1 MNALQAMKMQLNVA
15 RTENGDFA
23 YKSTGSACLDFFSLC
38 GGMRRN
44 GCGKPKNCSRNFFN
58 GLLLNTGCQQP
69 YTDLDKLFAKA
80 YAENPVVA
88 IKILFYMRN
97 IRGGLGERNSFRV
110 LLKELA
116 KFYPEMAKQIVYAVP
131 EYGRWDDLLVLLDT
145 SVKDDAIALIKS
157 QIEKDKEAMEK
168 GGEVSLLGKWL
179 PSINTSSKESVAS
192 AKIIMAAL
200 GMKAV
205 EYRKLCSA
213 LRKEIKILEDNLRRK
228 DYTFDYSKQPSQ
240 AMLRYKKAFMRN
252 DEERYKSFLNK
263 VVEQAEKLARGEEIP
278 EEERV
283 KLNTKTLYPYQI
295 VAPFMDGW
303 SGARCLPDEK
313 ALPLEASWKA
323 LDRGSFDSKTI
334 VVRDGSGSMYGSGDF
349 AAINI
354 ATSLALLFAEQ
365 LDGAYKNS
373 FITFSSEPRLVQVP
387 ENADTLQ
394 KKLNFISKYD
404 DCSNTD
410 IGKVYRLILDVAKS
424 GNVPKEEMIERVLII
439 SDMEFDA
446 AVTISDTA
454 ANERVKS
461 LSEASLDRS
470 YCPTNVSTFEFYKKE
485 FEAVGYELPE
495 IVFWNVEAR
504 DTHLP
509 VTMNEKGVKLV
520 SGASA
525 NIFADVVSGD
535 LKVVTPYE
543 FMLQILEPYAEFDKL
558 VA

>member
-15 RTENGDFA
+15 RTENGDLA
-23 YKSTGSACLDFFSLC
+23 YKSTGSASLDFFSLC

-44 GCGKPKNCSRNFFN
+44 
-58 GLLLNTGCQQP
+58 LE
-69 YTDLDKLFAKA
+69 DLDKLFAKA

-145 SVKDDAIALIKS
+145 PVKDDAIALIKS
-157 QIEKDKEAMEK
+157 QIEKDKEAMDK
-168 GGEVSLLGKWL
+168 GKDPSTGSGTVSLLGKWL
-179 PSINTSSKESVAS
+179 PSINTSSKESVAR

-295 VAPFMDGW
+295 VGPFMDGW
-303 SGARCLPDEK
+303 SGAKCLPDEK

-323 LDRGSFDSKTI
+323 LNRGSFDSKTI

-394 KKLNFISKYD
+394 KKLNFISKFN

-439 SDMEFDA
+439 SDMEFDCC
-446 AVTISDTA
+446 SS
-454 ANERVKS
+454 NE
-461 LSEASLDRS
+461 
-470 YCPTNVSTFEFYKKE
+470 STFEFYKKE
-485 FEAVGYELPE
+485 FEAAGYELPE
-495 IVFWNVEAR
+495 LVFWNVEAR

-543 FMLQILEPYAEFDKL
+543 FMLQILEPYAEFDTVS

>member
-15 RTENGDFA
+15 RTENGDLA

-38 GGMRRN
+38 GGMR
-44 GCGKPKNCSRNFFN
+44 KNLS
-58 GLLLNTGCQQP
+58 
-69 YTDLDKLFAKA
+69 DLDKLFAKA

-116 KFYPEMAKQIVYAVP
+116 QFYPEMAKQIVYAVP
-131 EYGRWDDLLVLLDT
+131 EYGRWDDLLVLLNT
-145 SVKDDAIALIKS
+145 PVKDDAISLIKS
-157 QIEKDKEAMEK
+157 QIGKDKEAMDK
-168 GGEVSLLGKWL
+168 GEEVSLLGKWL
-179 PSINTSSKESVAS
+179 PSINTSSKESVS
-192 AKIIMAAL
+192 RAKIVMAAL

-263 VVEQAEKLARGEEIP
+263 VVEHAEKLARGEEIP
-278 EEERV
+278 EEEKV

-295 VAPFMDGW
+295 VAPFMNYW
-303 SGARCLPDEK
+303 ETSKIQPEK
-313 ALPLEASWKA
+313 ELPLEASWKT

-334 VVRDGSGSMYGSGDF
+334 VVRDGSGSMYHGSDDSP
-349 AAINI
+349 INI

-373 FITFSSEPRLVQVP
+373 FITFSENPQLIQVP
-387 ENADTLQ
+387 ESCDTLK
-394 KKLNFISKYD
+394 KKLNYVQKFNEVA
-404 DCSNTD
+404 NTD
-410 IGKVYRLILDVAKS
+410 IGKVYELLLDTAKS
-424 GNVPKEEMIERVLII
+424 GNVQKEEMIERVLII
-439 SDMEFDA
+439 SDMEFDSCA
-446 AVTISDTA
+446 
-454 ANERVKS
+454 EG
-461 LSEASLDRS
+461 
-470 YCPTNVSTFEFYKKE
+470 VSTFEHYKQK
-485 FEAVGYELPE
+485 FEEAGYELPE

-509 VTMNEKGVKLV
+509 VTLNENGVKLV

-525 NIFADVVSGD
+525 NIFASVVSGD

-543 FMLQILEPYAEFDKL
+543 FMLKMLEPYSEFDSI

>member
-1 MNALQAMKMQLNVA
+1 MNALQAIKTQLNTA
-15 RTENGDFA
+15 RTENGDLA

-38 GGMRRN
+38 GGMR
-44 GCGKPKNCSRNFFN
+44 KNIS
-58 GLLLNTGCQQP
+58 
-69 YTDLDKLFAKA
+69 DLDKLFAKA
-80 YAENPVVA
+80 FAENPVIA

-110 LLKELA
+110 LLTELA
-116 KFYPEMAKQIVYAVP
+116 QVYPEIAKQIVYAVP
-131 EYGRWDDLLVLLDT
+131 EYGRWDDLLVLMDT
-145 SVKDDAIALIKS
+145 PVKKDAIALIKE
-157 QIEKDKEAMEK
+157 QLEKDQKAMKEGK
-168 GGEVSLLGKWL
+168 EVSLLGKWL
-179 PSINTSSKESVAS
+179 PSINTSSKEKVAL
-192 AKIIMAAL
+192 AKVLMKEL

-205 EYRKLCSA
+205 EYRKLCTA
-213 LRKEIKILEDNLRRK
+213 LRAEIKILENNLRTK

-252 DEERYKSFLNK
+252 DEKRYSEFLNK
-263 VVEQAEKLARGEEIP
+263 VVEQAEKIARGEEIP
-278 EEERV
+278 EEEKV

-295 VAPFMDGW
+295 VAPFMHGW
-303 SGARCLPDEK
+303 SGFKALKEEQ

-323 LDRGSFDSKTI
+323 LDRGLFDSKTI

-354 ATSLALLFAEQ
+354 ATSLALLFSEQ
-365 LDGAYKNS
+365 LTGAYKNS
-373 FITFSSEPRLVQVP
+373 FITFSSEPQLVQVP

-394 KKLNFISKYD
+394 KKLAFISKYD

-410 IGKVYRLILDVAKS
+410 IGKVYDLILQVAKS
-424 GNVPKEEMIERVLII
+424 GNVPKEEMIARVLII
-439 SDMEFDA
+439 SDMEFDY
-446 AVTISDTA
+446 VDRNQTSFELYKQKFD
-454 ANERVKS
+454 
-461 LSEASLDRS
+461 EA
-470 YCPTNVSTFEFYKKE
+470 
-485 FEAVGYELPE
+485 GYELPE

-509 VTMNEKGVKLV
+509 VTENEKGVKLV

-525 NIFADVVSGD
+525 NIFANVVSGD
-535 LKVVTPYE
+535 LKVVTPYD

>member
-15 RTENGDFA
+15 RTENGDLA

-44 GCGKPKNCSRNFFN
+44 
-58 GLLLNTGCQQP
+58 LE
-69 YTDLDKLFAKA
+69 DLDKLFAKA

-145 SVKDDAIALIKS
+145 PVKDDAIALIKS

-168 GGEVSLLGKWL
+168 GREVSLLGKWL
-179 PSINTSSKESVAS
+179 PSINTSSKESVAR

-295 VAPFMDGW
+295 VGPFMKYGINQM
-303 SGARCLPDEK
+303 DEGQ
-313 ALPLEASWKA
+313 ALSLEASWKA
-323 LDRGSFDSKTI
+323 LDRGNFDSKTI
-334 VVRDGSGSMYGSGDF
+334 VVRDGSGSMYRGDGES
-349 AAINI
+349 APISI
-354 ATSLALLFAEQ
+354 ATSLALFFAEQ
-365 LDGAYKNS
+365 LTGPYKNS
-373 FITFSSEPRLVQVP
+373 FITFSENPQLIQIP
-387 ENADTLQ
+387 ENCDTLK
-394 KKLNFISKYD
+394 KKLNYIHKFD
-404 DCSNTD
+404 EVANTD

-446 AVTISDTA
+446 AVTISGTA

-485 FEAVGYELPE
+485 FEAAGYELPE

>member
-1 MNALQAMKMQLNVA
+1 MNALQAMKINLNVA
-15 RTENGDFA
+15 HTENGDLA

-44 GCGKPKNCSRNFFN
+44 VS
-58 GLLLNTGCQQP
+58 
-69 YTDLDKLFAKA
+69 DLSKLFVKA
-80 YAENPVVA
+80 FAEEPVVA

-116 KFYPEMAKQIVYAVP
+116 QFYPETAKKILYAIP
-131 EYGRWDDLLVLLDT
+131 EYGRWDDVLVLMDT
-145 SVKDDAIALIKS
+145 SIKDNAVALIKA
-157 QIEKDKEAMEK
+157 QLEKDKAAIGEE
-168 GGEVSLLGKWL
+168 GEVSLLGKWL
-179 PSINTSSKESVAS
+179 PSINTSCAESVS
-192 AKIIMAAL
+192 LAKQLMTAL

-252 DEERYKSFLNK
+252 DEERYKAFLNK
-263 VVEQAEKLARGEEIP
+263 VVEQAEKLASGEEIP
-278 EEERV
+278 EEEKV

-295 VAPFMDGW
+295 VAPFINGYY
-303 SGARCLPDEK
+303 GINNLEPEK

-323 LDRGSFDSKTI
+323 LDRGTFASKTI
-334 VVRDGSGSMYGSGDF
+334 VVRDGSGSMYGCGDF

-373 FITFSSEPRLVQVP
+373 FITFSSEPRLIQIP
-387 ENADTLQ
+387 ESCDTLQ
-394 KKLNFISKYD
+394 KKMLYISKFN
-404 DCSNTD
+404 DCTNTD
-410 IGKVYRLILDVAKS
+410 IGKVYKLLLDVAK
-424 GNVPKEEMIERVLII
+424 NKAVPKEEMIERVLII
-439 SDMEFDA
+439 SDMEFDCC
-446 AVTISDTA
+446 SGR
-454 ANERVKS
+454 E
-461 LSEASLDRS
+461 
-470 YCPTNVSTFEFYKKE
+470 STFEFYKRE
-485 FEAVGYELPE
+485 FEEAGYELPE
-495 IVFWNVEAR
+495 LVFWNVEAR

-509 VTMNEKGVKLV
+509 VTQNEKGVKLV

-543 FMLQILEPYAEFDKL
+543 FMMKILEPYSEFDKI

>member
-15 RTENGDFA
+15 RTENGDLA

-44 GCGKPKNCSRNFFN
+44 
-58 GLLLNTGCQQP
+58 LE
-69 YTDLDKLFAKA
+69 DLDKLFAKA

-116 KFYPEMAKQIVYAVP
+116 QFYPEMAKQIVYAVP

-145 SVKDDAIALIKS
+145 PVKDDAIALIKN
-157 QIEKDKEAMEK
+157 QIEKDKKAMEK
-168 GGEVSLLGKWL
+168 GEEVSLLGKWL
-179 PSINTSSKESVAS
+179 PSINTSSKESVTR
-192 AKIIMAAL
+192 AKIVMTAL
-200 GMKAV
+200 DMKAV

-263 VVEQAEKLARGEEIP
+263 VVEQAEKLARDEEIP
-278 EEERV
+278 EEEMV

-303 SGARCLPDEK
+303 SGFKHLPDEK
-313 ALPLEASWKA
+313 ALPLEASWKV
-323 LDRGSFDSKTI
+323 LDRGTFGSKTI

-365 LDGAYKNS
+365 LEGAYKNS
-373 FITFSSEPRLVQVP
+373 FITFSSKPELIQVP
-387 ENADTLQ
+387 ENADTLE
-394 KKLNFISKYD
+394 KKLNFISKFN

-410 IGKVYRLILDVAKS
+410 IGKVYNLILQVAKS

-439 SDMEFDA
+439 SDMEFDCCC
-446 AVTISDTA
+446 SKD
-454 ANERVKS
+454 
-461 LSEASLDRS
+461 
-470 YCPTNVSTFEFYKKE
+470 STFEFYKKA
-485 FEAVGYELPE
+485 FEDAGYELPE

-509 VTMNEKGVKLV
+509 VTQNEKGVKLV

-525 NIFADVVSGD
+525 NIFASVVSGD

-543 FMLQILEPYAEFDKL
+543 FMLQMLEPYAEFDKL
-558 VA
+558 AA

>member
-15 RTENGDFA
+15 RTENGDLA

-44 GCGKPKNCSRNFFN
+44 
-58 GLLLNTGCQQP
+58 LE
-69 YTDLDKLFAKA
+69 DLDKLFAKA

-145 SVKDDAIALIKS
+145 PVKDDAITLIKS

-168 GGEVSLLGKWL
+168 GREVSLLGKWL
-179 PSINTSSKESVAS
+179 PSINTSSKESVAR

-387 ENADTLQ
+387 ENADTLE
-394 KKLNFISKYD
+394 KKLNFISKFN

-424 GNVPKEEMIERVLII
+424 GNVPKEEMIERILII

-485 FEAVGYELPE
+485 FEAAGYELPE

-509 VTMNEKGVKLV
+509 VTMNEKWVKLV

>member
-1 MNALQAMKMQLNVA
+1 MNALRAIKCQLNVA
-15 RTENGDFA
+15 RTENGDVA

-44 GCGKPKNCSRNFFN
+44 
-58 GLLLNTGCQQP
+58 LE
-69 YTDLDKLFAKA
+69 DLDKLFAKA
-80 YAENPVVA
+80 YAENPVIA

-116 KFYPEMAKQIVYAVP
+116 QFYPEMAKQIVYAVP

-145 SVKDDAIALIKS
+145 PVKNDVIALIKS
-157 QIEKDKEAMEK
+157 QIEKDKKAMER
-168 GGEVSLLGKWL
+168 GGAPSTGSETVSLLGKWL
-179 PSINTSSKESVAS
+179 PSINTSSKESVAR
-192 AKIIMAAL
+192 AKIVMAAL

-240 AMLRYKKAFMRN
+240 ALLRYKKAFMRN

-263 VVEQAEKLARGEEIP
+263 VVEQAEKLARGEEMP

-295 VAPFMDGW
+295 IAPFMDGW
-303 SGARCLPDEK
+303 SGFRHLPEENV
-313 ALPLEASWKA
+313 LPLEASWKA

-334 VVRDGSGSMYGSGDF
+334 VVRDGSGSMYGTGDF

-365 LDGAYKNS
+365 LDGVYKNS
-373 FITFSSEPRLVQVP
+373 FITFSSEPRLVQIP
-387 ENADTLQ
+387 ENADTLE
-394 KKLNFISKYD
+394 KKLHFISKYD

-470 YCPTNVSTFEFYKKE
+470 YYCAEGVSTFEFYKKE
-485 FEAVGYELPE
+485 FEAAGYELPE